1 MSIQSSSL
9 PSKPEIL
16 ELAKILRKNGDQVL
30 SGTSKL
36 SLSTKL
42 LHDLNNGFSLIVDD
56 TKDFEC
62 SFQVCNNSEIEIF
75 RDLKFLHDFV
85 QKTIWLKII
94 NINDPVTIDI
104 TKFRHLRFLELQKVF
119 IDSVRGI
126 QGIRGQLES
135 IYCTGNGGVGSV
147 GRLLSSCGGDA
158 CVGFV
163 WASLK
168 RLSLPY
174 NNLGRLDKSLELA
187 PWLSTLDLSHNFI
200 SNANELD
207 CLPNLKYINLS
218 YNKLESIP
226 SFNRS
231 SYRTI
236 TIVVFKN
243 NYIDDLSGLEKLD
256 CLSELDIS
264 YNCLLN
270 HSVLWPISSITS
282 LIWLNLIGNPLYY
295 HDKHRS
301 STLRYLHAALAEN
314 KFTLDEIPLSKSE
327 KNLVSDNRAYTIRGQ
342 NKLNERVCLPVEI
355 DCVAEIVCV
364 AESEKKRRTIVKEVD
379 IDDLSDEFEVIGA
392 DGNEIDQGKAKEKA
406 KGRGRSNDRESVL
419 ETSMDHLETKKKILE
434 LREKFGG
441 DWLRSHAG
449 SVVQDIMGLDK
460 YPVASTPRD
469 FNDLEEGKNIECDN
483 GRVDDSLKISEDGL
497 VETNDRVEEQRDG
510 VGDQKDET
518 EEQDDDFQEDN
529 NEFVEQK
536 EEVYD
541 PDEEIG
547 DLFIVSKKN
556 PEEEIFLVITND
568 DVIERDSIT
577 GKIKYRWSIETVLS
591 CIMGRGE
598 TTSVDFIFDTTRRDR
613 QSRMY
618 YADGE
623 DALKIVR
630 LMAGKIKKR
639 PIVLKIFKCMK
650 CSTHFSQDPDYVVGI
665 GMVDLK
671 PTCPAC
677 KSLLVIQTDE
687 LMTPDDKADENG
699 NGDAEGDGDK
709 INFKLSRTTEVENVT
724 TMDLRHSESQ
734 SSIGGIEDGALSIT
748 TSLVC
753 SDSQNQAQV
762 CCSATSL
769 EDSRES
775 TPSTGTVMK
784 KYESDIEILSNPS
797 QSSIEVLDDGS
808 KSSTTPNRKKSSE
821 ERRIAIAPSLLTIP
835 DTTPIMAGLTESSSS
850 GSLTDS
856 ICTTYE
862 NKQKT
867 AKTPTK
873 IPVKNQI
880 DEVQSGSLGSIK
892 ESPYTPVSN
901 LTSMLG
907 GLLSSMKIGAKNSA
921 LKADE
926 PEYLSTDIQYS
937 FTNFTSVDHRIK
949 LHLILN
955 IFELENEELVLF
967 LRSEILLPNQI
978 KPFAGCLVL
987 STSKIYIL
995 KITGIEGEDP
1005 SRWLHKEISWT
1016 MDRVRTFAP
1025 LPFKQGITIEPADN
1039 NSVDDNINNSLN
1051 LLCILQDFQR
1061 TSNLLFYLTDLPL
1074 PTSCEVEFTI
1084 NENSTSLM
1092 HQLMAGSK
1100 YHKENDA
1107 VRIFAIF
1114 SFANLDL
1121 GDRDVK
1127 INMAGLLVTTSSLI
1141 ITEDK
1146 MHWLLPEINEEPVK
1160 LTEQSIS
1167 NLIEVI
1173 SDGCTLGLN
1182 FLDEVAGIEELWT
1195 FKFVSNEA
1203 ANAVINAIQPPWEE
1217 LFSVPLQITTKT
1229 CLDTIS

>member
-1 MSIQSSSL
+1 MSMQSSIL
-9 PSKPEIL
+9 PSKPEIR

-30 SGTSKL
+30 SGSSKL

-42 LHDLNNGFSLIVDD
+42 LHSLNDAFSLIVDD
-56 TKDFEC
+56 TKELES

-85 QKTIWLKII
+85 QKTIWLKIV
-94 NINDPVTIDI
+94 NINDPVTVDI
-104 TKFRHLRFLELQKVF
+104 TKFRHLRYLELQKVF

-135 IYCTGNGGVGSV
+135 ICCTGNGGVGTV

-158 CVGFV
+158 GVGFV
-163 WASLK
+163 WASLN

-187 PWLSTLDLSHNFI
+187 PWLSTIDLSHNFI
-200 SNANELD
+200 SAANELD
-207 CLPNLKYINLS
+207 CLPNLKYVNLS

-236 TIVVFKN
+236 TIIVLKN
-243 NYIDDLSGLEKLD
+243 NYIDDLTGLENLD
-256 CLSELDIS
+256 CISELDIS

-270 HSVLWPISSITS
+270 HSVLWPLSSITT
-282 LIWLNLIGNPLYY
+282 LLWLNLVGNPLFY

-301 STLRYLHAALAEN
+301 CTLRYLHAALAEN
-314 KFTLDEIPLSKSE
+314 KFTLDLVPLSKSE
-327 KNLVSDNRAYTIRGQ
+327 KNQVSDNRAYTIRGEV
-342 NKLNERVCLPVEI
+342 KLSEQVCLPAEI

-364 AESEKKRRTIVKEVD
+364 PENDRRRKTVVKEVD
-379 IDDLSDEFEVIGA
+379 IDDLSDEFEVLGT
-392 DGNEIDQGKAKEKA
+392 DGTEQTLGKG
-406 KGRGRSNDRESVL
+406 KGRKDDRESVL
-419 ETSMDHLETKKKILE
+419 ETSMEHLETKKKILE

-460 YPVASTPRD
+460 HPVTSVPRNLD
-469 FNDLEEGKNIECDN
+469 DLEGLDVLESGKIVQDQSSRQDELQN
-483 GRVDDSLKISEDGL
+483 GGQG
-497 VETNDRVEEQRDG
+497 EQ
-510 VGDQKDET
+510 
-518 EEQDDDFQEDN
+518 EQ
-529 NEFVEQK
+529 EQK
-536 EEVYD
+536 ELEIEFEEPSNNIVELKEEIYD
-541 PDEEIG
+541 PEEETG
-547 DLFIVSKKN
+547 DLFLVSQKN
-556 PEEEIFLVITND
+556 PDQEIFLVITD
-568 DVIERDSIT
+568 EYVIERDSIT
-577 GKIKYRWSIETVLS
+577 GKIKYRWSMDTVLS

-618 YADGE
+618 YVDGE

-630 LMAGKIKKR
+630 LMAGRIKKR
-639 PIVLKIFKCMK
+639 AIVLKVFKCMK
-650 CSTHFSQDPDYVVGI
+650 CSTHFSQDPDYIVGA
-665 GMVDLK
+665 GMMDMK
-671 PTCPAC
+671 PCCPAC
-677 KSLLVIQTDE
+677 KSSLVIQTDE
-687 LMTPDDKADENG
+687 LTTPDDKPDENG
-699 NGDAEGDGDK
+699 NGAEDGD
-709 INFKLSRTTEVENVT
+709 NVSFKLSSTTEIENVT
-724 TMDLRHSESQ
+724 SMDLRHSESQ
-734 SSIGGIEDGALSIT
+734 SSIG
-748 TSLVC
+748 
-753 SDSQNQAQV
+753 
-762 CCSATSL
+762 SATSL

-775 TPSTGTVMK
+775 TPSTGTIMK

-797 QSSIEVLDDGS
+797 QSSIEVLDEGT
-808 KSSTTPNRKKSSE
+808 KSSTTPNRKRSSE

-835 DTTPIMAGLTESSSS
+835 DATPVMAGLTESSSS
-850 GSLTDS
+850 GSMTDS

-862 NKQKT
+862 IKH
-867 AKTPTK
+867 KTPTK
-873 IPVKNQI
+873 LIGKNSNDLEIQP
-880 DEVQSGSLGSIK
+880 GSLGSIK
-892 ESPYTPVSN
+892 ESPFTPVSN

-907 GLLSSMKIGAKNSA
+907 GLLSSIKIGAKNST
-921 LKADE
+921 LKLDG

-955 IFELENEELVLF
+955 VFELENEELVLF
-967 LRSEILLPNQI
+967 LRSEILLQNQLV
-978 KPFAGCLVL
+978 PFAGCLVL

-995 KITGIEGEDP
+995 KIVGVEGEDP

-1016 MDRVRTFAP
+1016 MDRVRSFAP
-1025 LPFKQGITIEPADN
+1025 LPFKQGIMIELENTLTNRLINSSVADQDNVN
-1039 NSVDDNINNSLN
+1039 NNLH
-1051 LLCILQDFQR
+1051 LLCILQDFQW
-1061 TSNLLFYLTDLPL
+1061 TSNLMFYLTDLPL

-1084 NENSTSLM
+1084 GENSTALM
-1092 HQLMAGSK
+1092 HQLITNSK
-1100 YHKENDA
+1100 YMRDNDA

-1114 SFANLDL
+1114 SFASLDI
-1121 GDRDVK
+1121 GERTVQ
-1127 INMAGLLVTTSSLI
+1127 INMAGLLVTTSSI
-1141 ITEDK
+1141 IVTEDK
-1146 MHWLLPEINEEPVK
+1146 LHWMLPETNEEPIK

-1173 SDGCTLGLN
+1173 SDGCTLGLS

-1195 FKFVSNEA
+1195 FKFVSTEA

-1229 CLDTIS
+1229 PADIIT